1 MFDTGSDDS
10 KVRRLLR
17 AAMPVT
23 LPPNLSSSLALRRLS
38 PLLLLTAALVALAV
52 FFVHDSRPAAADH
65 DTSVKEIWSA
75 TLNQTQL
82 GSNGR
87 GCDYTHQSTTS
98 RCNHAT
104 RLTNDG
110 FSYLGAPYVV
120 NKFILSP
127 SGTLTFQLNATP
139 SAKFLSALTL
149 SIGGT
154 QFPVADATSS
164 ATVISGDTLTWTGTG
179 LSWSPGQ
186 TVELKLTRPTFT
198 GVELF
203 GGDLDTSDPDGAPTL
218 TVAEGGSATFMVK
231 LSEQPDANVTV
242 SIGKGA
248 VSCAGCGG
256 NWHDDVNAGTVSPT
270 TLTFTTSNWNAG
282 QTVTVTG
289 VADDDSVHE
298 HFLALVYV
306 SSTTSTSPGDLFRSP
321 EASLGVYV
329 TVTDG
334 SDDGSQ
340 HGGL

>member
-1 MFDTGSDDS
+1 MMGAST
-10 KVRRLLR
+10 
-17 AAMPVT
+17 
-23 LPPNLSSSLALRRLS
+23 LRRS

-52 FFVHDSRPAAADH
+52 FFVHDARPAAADH

-110 FSYLGAPYVV
+110 FSYLGQSFSVV
-120 NKFILSP
+120 KFVLSP
-127 SGTLTFQLNATP
+127 SGTLDFQVDAVP
-139 SAKFLSALTL
+139 SAKFRSDLTL

-154 QFPVADATSS
+154 QFPVADAALSTSQV
-164 ATVISGDTLTWTGTG
+164 TGGDTLTWTSTG
-179 LSWSPGQ
+179 LSWPHGQ
-186 TVELKLTRPTFT
+186 AVEVKLTRPTFT
-198 GVELF
+198 GVVLL
-203 GGDLDTSDPDGAPTL
+203 GGDLDTSDSDGVPTL

-231 LSEQPDANVTV
+231 LSEQPSQTGSTVTV
-242 SIGKGA
+242 SVGKA
-248 VSCAGCGG
+248 TVSCAGCGG
-256 NWHDDVNAGTVSPT
+256 NWHDDINAGTVSPT
-270 TLTFTTSNWNAG
+270 TLTFTRNNWNMG

-306 SSTTSTSPGDLFRSP
+306 SSTTITTPDDPFRSP
-321 EASLGVYV
+321 EGSLGVYV